1 MRRSLI
7 RSRAWLLVGIAIF
20 LGGARPAASAGTGQ
34 ITDLRPFRAGGSLC
48 VEIRARDLLDER
60 TRLTIESGL
69 PGTCLYLLRV
79 EDRGGRAVLERFVE
93 RTLRFDLWENRF
105 LLEDE
110 RGARALPSRAA
121 ADSAFS
127 HLADCALGPLSR
139 LHSGQEYRVV
149 VQIAVRPLAPEDRR
163 RLSGY
168 VSRTSGGGGEEV
180 ALDLSVV
187 FRGVLGGKGRAKPS
201 VQHAGPYFRIDQ
213 VPEGP

>member
-1 MRRSLI
+1 M
-7 RSRAWLLVGIAIF
+7 LLLLGISIF
-20 LGGARPAASAGTGQ
+20 LAGAGSVAGAGPGQ
-34 ITDLRPFRAGGSLC
+34 VTDLRPFRSGGSLC

-60 TRLTIESGL
+60 TRLTVESGL

-127 HLADCALGPLSR
+127 HLADCALGPLTR
-139 LHSGQEYRVV
+139 LHAGQEYRVV

-168 VSRTSGGGGEEV
+168 ISRTSGGGGEEV

-187 FRGVLGGKGRAKPS
+187 FRGILGGKARSKPS
-201 VQHAGPYFRIDQ
+201 AQHAGPFFRVDEL
-213 VPEGP
+213 PEGP